1 VKPARVTAWAAGAGI
16 AVVAAQLGTTLPAGA
31 GEPFDGRWASDLQ
44 ACVGEG
50 AWSSP
55 VLVSPL
61 SLQWRDA
68 ACVVRT
74 SYRVRDAWHI
84 GARCWGEGAI
94 SNVPITLRM
103 RGTRLL
109 LDWAGAPAEEL
120 WRCP

>member
-1 VKPARVTAWAAGAGI
+1 VRTAQVSAWIACAGLVVGVIGPAVGA
-16 AVVAAQLGTTLPAGA
+16 
-31 GEPFDGRWASDLQ
+31 EPFDGRWAADAR
-44 ACVGEG
+44 ACAADSAG
-50 AWSSP
+50 AAPLVVSS
-55 VLVSPL
+55 L

-94 SNVPITLRM
+94 SNVPITLRR
-103 RGTRLL
+103 RGDQLL
-109 LDWAGAPAEEL
+109 LDWAGAPAEQL